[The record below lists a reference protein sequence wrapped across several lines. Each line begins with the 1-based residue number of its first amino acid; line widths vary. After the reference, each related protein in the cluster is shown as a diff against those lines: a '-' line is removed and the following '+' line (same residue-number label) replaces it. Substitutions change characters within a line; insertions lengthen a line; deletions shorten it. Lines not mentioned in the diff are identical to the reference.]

1 MSFVF
6 NSSKIFLLIIIV
18 PIIFIDSKIT
28 SIGAQSFINEEVV
41 AEGIVTHIYSAQT
54 PEISYH
60 SGYVLKNPYWI
71 VRPREQKSHVFLKP
85 SSLVKNFQDKKVHV
99 EGLFTQIPGK
109 EINDYTFIASYYVIM
124 IDTIYCIE

>member
-6 NSSKIFLLIIIV
+6 NSSKISLLIIII

-41 AEGIVTHIYSAQT
+41 ADGIVTHIYPAQT

-85 SSLVKNFQDKKVHV
+85 SSLVKNFQGKKVHV

-109 EINDYTFIASYYVIM
+109 K
-124 IDTIYCIE
+124 